1 MAQMEIN
8 NIIKIPCTSELN
20 FYENWL
26 IALKPFHSLSNGEIR
41 ICAAFLKQRNNLCK
55 AISDE
60 KMVDKLLFSKE
71 IKREIMKELDASIF
85 LVDNVIRRL
94 REKGVLNHNTFNKR
108 IFPNVKGENEPFKL
122 MFLFDFQ

>member
-55 AISDE
+55 
-60 KMVDKLLFSKE
+60 
-71 IKREIMKELDASIF
+71 
-85 LVDNVIRRL
+85 
-94 REKGVLNHNTFNKR
+94 
-108 IFPNVKGENEPFKL
+108 
-122 MFLFDFQ
+122 